1 MSSDSMQDLESGGE
15 LSQRE
20 SDDLER
26 IVVNLDDKSDQ
37 LKLQLTDVIATEI
50 ARTEELDALA
60 EAAVDIQN
68 GADTF
73 QKSAQILNKKKRM
86 EMIRSKVLGGIIVL
100 CILVFLMT
108 LICKAWQ
115 KISYLTSDSSSLVR

>member
-100 CILVFLMT
+100 CILVFLM
-108 LICKAWQ
+108 LIICKAWQ
-115 KISYLTSDSSSLVR
+115 KISSHIKM

>member
-1 MSSDSMQDLESGGE
+1 MPSDSMQDSESGGE

-20 SDDLER
+20 SGDLER
-26 IVVNLDDKSDQ
+26 ISGKSDQ

-100 CILVFLMT
+100 CILVFLM
-108 LICKAWQ
+108 LIICKAWQ
-115 KISYLTSDSSSLVR
+115 KISSHIKM